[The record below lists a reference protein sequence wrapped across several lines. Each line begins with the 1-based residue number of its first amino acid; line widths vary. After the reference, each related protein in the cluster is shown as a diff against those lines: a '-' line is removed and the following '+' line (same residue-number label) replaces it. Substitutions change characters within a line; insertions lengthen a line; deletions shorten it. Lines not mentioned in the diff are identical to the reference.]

1 MSITTDQLDPP
12 RPATRPANSELE
24 NRALRLAGRPLLP
37 HYRES
42 VDQLVRELLN

>member
-1 MSITTDQLDPP
+1 
-12 RPATRPANSELE
+12 

-42 VDQLVRELLN
+42 VDRLVKELLAD